1 VSGLNSPQG
10 QSQQLSTTDFGG
22 LSIASDD
29 RVLSPRR
36 WTTMQSYWAA
46 ELLRDSPPGRV
57 LELCAGVGHIGL
69 LCTALQPRDMVMV
82 DADPQACALARRNAT
97 VNRLVAS
104 IDVRHGDLQDVIRA
118 DESFVGVIAD
128 PPWVPTA
135 ETGRFPQDPLMAIDG
150 GVDGLAVAWSCL
162 DVMARHLV
170 RADGWGIL
178 QLGTHA
184 QAERVA
190 ERCAEERLGLEVR
203 ETRAYQDRG
212 VLVRLLATG

>member
-1 VSGLNSPQG
+1 MSALDRPQG

-69 LCTALQPRDMVMV
+69 LCTALEPRDMVLV
-82 DADPQACALARRNAT
+82 DADPHACALARRNAT
-97 VNRLVAS
+97 ANRLVAS

-128 PPWVPTA
+128 PPWVPSA
-135 ETGRFPQDPLMAIDG
+135 ETDRFPQDPLMAIDG

-162 DVMARHLV
+162 EVMARHLV
-170 RADGWGIL
+170 RSGWGLL
-178 QLGTHA
+178 QVGTHA
-184 QAERVA
+184 QAERVT
-190 ERCAEERLGLEVR
+190 ERCADEGLGLEVR